1 MPARRTLASAL
12 LALSLIAGCLVAKKV
27 QARELTHEV
36 RSGQYLSLI
45 ARRYHT
51 SAQAIQ
57 KHNHL
62 RKGQTLRPGM
72 VLKIVETPA
81 HRRWQ
86 SFLDAKK
93 KATDDAKRKKEAQ
106 KKKAAEA
113 KRKAAEARKKRAAEA
128 VAARKRA
135 QDRAAA
141 QKRAAEKRVAEK
153 RASAKRAKARKPSPP
168 KPKAAK
174 PKPRQASAKASKRE
188 SAPFS
193 RRPRKPGRLRLV
205 RHREVMTVQLV
216 DDDGKLVTKN
226 LSRVQRLL
234 RSLRTGKKHDID
246 AQLLRNLAVI
256 SDHFGGRTIVVISG
270 YRPPSP
276 KQFTKNSRHNHGKA
290 IDFKIIGVPHQ
301 VVFDRC
307 RELSNVGCGLYPN
320 SHFVHMDVR
329 SRKTQW
335 TDMSFPGQAPRYVR
349 KKKPAPKERK
359 VAGRKASKHRPSQ

>member
-12 LALSLIAGCLVAKKV
+12 LALILIAGCLVAKKV

-86 SFLDAKK
+86 SFIDAKK

-106 KKKAAEA
+106 KKKATEA

-128 VAARKRA
+128 QAARRRA
-135 QDRAAA
+135 QQRAAA
-141 QKRAAEKRVAEK
+141 QKAAAEKRAATRK
-153 RASAKRAKARKPSPP
+153 SKPNKPSRRRASSS
-168 KPKAAK
+168 KPKADKSAAK
-174 PKPRQASAKASKRE
+174 RTSAKASKHA

-205 RHREVMTVQLV
+205 RHREVMNVQLV

-226 LSRVQRLL
+226 LPRVQRLL

-270 YRPPSP
+270 YRPPTP

-349 KKKPAPKERK
+349 KKKPTPKERK
-359 VAGRKASKHRPSQ
+359 VAGRKASKHRPNQ